1 MSEKSV
7 FVFASKR
14 LGMGPEELGDLLIRG
29 FFRTLATTEPF
40 PQVLVF
46 VNTGVELLTVPEIN
60 ESLAALTAK
69 GVKVLACGTCIDYFQ
84 LRDQV
89 KSEYLSNM
97 GEIVSTL
104 ATATKVVNL

>member
-14 LGMGPEELGDLLIRG
+14 LGNGPEELGDLLIRG
-29 FFRTLATTEPF
+29 FFRTLAKTEPL

-46 VNTGVELLTVPEIN
+46 LNTGVELLAVPEIN
-60 ESLAALTAK
+60 ECLDTLVAN
-69 GVKVLACGTCIDYFQ
+69 GVTVLACGTCIDYFN
-84 LRDQV
+84 LREQV
-89 KSEYLSNM
+89 KSDYLSNM